1 MHAKEML
8 ETVSNP
14 YFMYFCEKLTNMK
27 NLISRIAITLLVS
40 LSLCTYG
47 YAKNENS
54 ASPLTDLLESYEGK
68 DGVEYMN
75 LKGLMLSFARPALK
89 DTPMKNM
96 ADKIDNL
103 SIFAMS
109 GTSSDTGK
117 QFSKELSGI
126 LSGYEKVMETK
137 EGKKESIIYLKKKD
151 DAVISEMVVYASDGN
166 TALIVMKGDIPV
178 AALQE
183 MAEAAKK

>member
-1 MHAKEML
+1 
-8 ETVSNP
+8 
-14 YFMYFCEKLTNMK
+14 MK

-54 ASPLTDLLESYEGK
+54 TSPLTDLLESYEGK

-89 DTPMKNM
+89 DTPIKNV

-103 SIFAMS
+103 CIFAMS

-166 TALIVMKGDIPV
+166 IALIVMKGDIPV

-183 MAEAAKK
+183 MAETAKK